1 MYYKRP
7 SSKNAKNRENK
18 RVPGIYPNGAMAA
31 LETIR
36 SQYSE
41 HRDEIFKTVTTDSSS
56 EFSMLSEIEDL
67 RKTLLCFT
75 HAYTSCEKRSVKRH
89 NCLVLESIPVP
100 PDGHYTF
107 NVQLVIVICDL
118 FIE

>member
-1 MYYKRP
+1 MIE
-7 SSKNAKNRENK
+7 RETREYWMN
-18 RVPGIYPNGAMAA
+18 RVPGRNPNDVIAA
-31 LETIR
+31 LEAVR

-75 HAYTSCEKRSVKRH
+75 HAYTSCEKGSVKRH
-89 NCLVLESIPVP
+89 NGLVLESIPVP

-107 NVQLVIVICDL
+107 NIQLVIVICDL